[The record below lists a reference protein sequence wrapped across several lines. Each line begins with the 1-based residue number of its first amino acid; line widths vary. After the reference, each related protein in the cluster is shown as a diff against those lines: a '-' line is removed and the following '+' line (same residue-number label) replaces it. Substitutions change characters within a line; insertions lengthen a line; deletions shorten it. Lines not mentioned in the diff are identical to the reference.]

1 MQYKIPINIENEDPI
16 VFGLSIRQLMI
27 IAAWWWLWFA
37 SFRSLEWFV
46 WSGVAWIPAI
56 IFTWIAVI
64 IAIFKYSEMTFMVF
78 LLAWIRS
85 FVNQKERYWQKWID
99 SFHALDIGYVI
110 DIKNKVK
117 KVDFWNKVEKI
128 KTLEE
133 QLKKI

>member
-46 WSGVAWIPAI
+46 WSGIAWIPAI